1 MLFYRVDLL
10 YQRML
15 ECRNN
20 SKHGLH
26 KVLKDD
32 QWNILCPPNKK
43 TYSKDFD
50 ITLLVAVIRSVVG
63 LKPKGGWNIKE
74 LQSNDRSKGAFVF
87 LALKLRNKIK
97 HSSVESLKDLET
109 FHDYWKR
116 IRGILEGFK
125 FEDMKSF
132 EYLKTC
138 PLDKHIDTITKLV
151 DALESEVKKSIGQLK
166 KDIVSMQNSISRLD
180 NEKAD
185 KTDMEG
191 IINLLFI
198 YIYKKK
204 K

>member
-1 MLFYRVDLL
+1 
-10 YQRML
+10 ML

-97 HSSVESLKDLET
+97 HSSVENLQDLET
-109 FHDYWKR
+109 FQDYWQR
-116 IRGILEGFK
+116 IRGILEGF
-125 FEDMKSF
+125 F
-132 EYLKTC
+132 L
-138 PLDKHIDTITKLV
+138 
-151 DALESEVKKSIGQLK
+151 KKSIGELK
-166 KDIVSMQNSISRLD
+166 KDIVSIQSSILRLE
-180 NEKAD
+180 NEKLD
-185 KTDMEG
+185 IEG
-191 IINLLFI
+191 TI
-198 YIYKKK
+198 YL
-204 K
+204 